1 MKKYSTGR
9 LGGFTLIELL
19 VVVLIIGIL
28 SAVALPQYTKAV
40 KKSRAAGVLPTLRA
54 VLEAGMAYNMANPG
68 TGAGEVNLDYLDIAL
83 PSRTA
88 DLKGITCQYSF
99 VVLPASANAQ
109 YAALCKGLTTTGQAH
124 SLLGPVWLAQQT
136 FTDVQDKVL
145 AAKDKL
151 LVAGLALGQAV
162 HSVQTLRQQGVLA
175 WVQGGLPNFSGHS
188 IYLPMKAAGSA
199 QGPSRPGDHS
209 SGGSSGGSAPGLI
222 LGLTDAQEA
231 FCAGDLCK
239 EYGFSRT
246 SSLSASADL
255 GGIVSGTL
263 YAM

>member
-1 MKKYSTGR
+1 MKKYSMGR

-68 TGAGEVNLDYLDIAL
+68 TGEVNLDYLDIAL

-151 LVAGLALGQAV
+151 LVAGLVLGQAV

-175 WVQGGLPNFSGHS
+175 WVQGILPNFSGHS
-188 IYLPMKAAGSA
+188 IYLPMKAAGSM
-199 QGPSRPGDHS
+199 QPPLPGGGSS
-209 SGGSSGGSAPGLI
+209 SGGSSGGSAPSLI